1 MHSTDLLDPTTPSA
15 PLTAEIQATG
25 VDSAAETLAYLELT
39 PRQTFAL
46 AYALIGHCRRIGAPK
61 TGLQQEMAGL
71 RDFLLDLLDEHQVD
85 TLLESL

>member
-1 MHSTDLLDPTTPSA
+1 MHSTDFLDPKTPSA
-15 PLTAEIQATG
+15 PLTSEIQEAE

-39 PRQTFAL
+39 PRQTFGL
-46 AYALIGHCRRIGAPK
+46 AYALLAHCRRFGTPRTA
-61 TGLQQEMAGL
+61 LQHEMAGL